1 MQETLSLK
9 NKQTKPG
16 MEMHTFNPITWEA
29 EAGGGQGQ
37 VGLQSEFQDSQDYTE
52 KPCLNKQTNKQKEP
66 IDICNLVDVLLKRK
80 IVLGF

>member
-37 VGLQSEFQDSQDYTE
+37 VGLQSEF
-52 KPCLNKQTNKQKEP
+52 
-66 IDICNLVDVLLKRK
+66 
-80 IVLGF
+80 